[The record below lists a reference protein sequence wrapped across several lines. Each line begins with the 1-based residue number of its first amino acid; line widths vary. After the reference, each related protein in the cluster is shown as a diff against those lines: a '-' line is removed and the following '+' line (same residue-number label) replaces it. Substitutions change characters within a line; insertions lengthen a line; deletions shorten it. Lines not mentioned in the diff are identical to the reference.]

1 MNRGVMAVLLA
12 SAVLVVGGDALA
24 STQGELSAA
33 ALNGQ
38 TVFLVVT
45 EGNARGTERAVQIAQ
60 QAQGMAPSTAVVVM
74 DRGAAENQALVTKY
88 RLLGAPMPLILVVAS
103 NGVVAGGALLKDA
116 TAAALVKTIPTPK
129 KAEFLLNVSQKLSVI
144 VVISKKTM
152 AAPRGAIFEACN
164 EASRRLE
171 RKVTTLVVDMDD
183 KAEKAWLKEMGVG
196 PREAAPVTV
205 VFNAKGQK
213 TQVFRAVMTADDLVK
228 AVTKKVEC
236 CPPGG
241 SC

>member
-1 MNRGVMAVLLA
+1 MLRVAIVVLLVG
-12 SAVLVVGGDALA
+12 SVLLSGSLAWA

-33 ALNGQ
+33 ALEGKS
-38 TVFLVVT
+38 VFLVVT
-45 EGNARGTERAVQIAQ
+45 QAGAAGTDRALQIAR
-60 QAQGMAPSTAVVVM
+60 QAQGMAPSTAVVVL
-74 DRGAAENQALVTKY
+74 DRGAAENQELVKKY
-88 RLLGAPMPLILVVAS
+88 RLLGAPLPLILVVAP
-103 NGVVAGGALLKDA
+103 NGIVAGGALLKDA
-116 TAAALVKTIPTPK
+116 TAQALVKTIPTPK
-129 KAEFLLNVSQKLSVI
+129 KADLLLQVSQKMSVI

-152 AAPRGAIFEACN
+152 AEPRGAIFEACG

-171 RKVTTLVVDMDD
+171 RKVTTIVVDMDD
-183 KAEKAWLKEMGVG
+183 KAEKAWLKELNVG

-213 TQVFRAVMTADDLVK
+213 TQVFRAVMSADDLVK

-236 CPPGG
+236 CPGG